1 MNQQN
6 IDKLRTLKLSGMAEA
21 YEALFLKEENKEMD
35 FDTLLG
41 ILIDH
46 EESRRKNNKLH
57 RLLKQAAF
65 PEEASIEDILYYD
78 DRKLDK
84 ELLLR
89 LASGSYLLDGRNV
102 ILKGISGAG
111 KSWIAIALGVQ
122 ACRQFFQVQYTRLPD
137 LLEEFK
143 IAKYQADNS
152 YVKLMKRLLKV
163 DLLILDEWL
172 LHALT
177 NEEAALLLEI
187 INARRQAKQSN
198 IFCSQFDIDGWYEKL
213 GDGTLAEAIL
223 DRIVHDSYDIF
234 IDGKVSMRERFGVH
248 QEARNEENDVLL

>member
-6 IDKLRTLKLSGMAEA
+6 VDKLKTLKLTGMAEA
-21 YEALFLKEENKEMD
+21 YEALATTPDQHTMD
-35 FDTLLG
+35 VDTMLG

-46 EESRRKNNKLH
+46 EEAKRKNNRLQ

-65 PEEASIEDILYYD
+65 PESASIEEVLYYE

-89 LASGSYLLDGRNV
+89 LASGSYLLDGRNI
-102 ILKGISGAG
+102 ILKGVSGAG
-111 KSWIAIALGVQ
+111 KSWLAIALGVQ
-122 ACRQFFQVQYTRLPD
+122 ACRQLFQVQYTRLPD
-137 LLEEFK
+137 LLEVFK
-143 IAKYQADNS
+143 LAKYQTDDS
-152 YVKLMKRLLKV
+152 YLKSMKRLVKV

-172 LHALT
+172 LYSLT

-187 INARRQAKQSN
+187 INARRQARQSI
-198 IFCSQFDIDGWYEKL
+198 IFCSQFEIDGWYEKL

-223 DRIVHDSYDIF
+223 DRIVHDSYHLF
-234 IDGKVSMRERFGVH
+234 IDGKVSMRERFGV
-248 QEARNEENDVLL
+248 QQDQKQTESDAL